1 MPRLL
6 LAVIP
11 VLLLALALAVWL
23 PGRQAGVDAAID
35 DPPDSIDAG
44 DGVRL
49 APDFS
54 LPDLSGQRHAMV
66 DWKDRVLMVNFWASW
81 CEPCRR
87 EIPAFIALQEQYRA
101 DGLQVVG
108 VALDDAAEIA
118 RFLQAAGIDSN
129 YPQLLAPG
137 EDGIDLAIAWG
148 NAVGVLPYTVFVDR
162 SGHVVHAHYGELTME
177 AAAER
182 FRPLL

>member
-23 PGRQAGVDAAID
+23 PARQAGVDPATG
-35 DPPDSIDAG
+35 DPPDSIDADAG
-44 DGVRL
+44 TWI
-49 APDFS
+49 APDFT
-54 LPDLSGQRHAMV
+54 LPDLSGQRHAMA
-66 DWKDRVLMVNFWASW
+66 DWKGQVLMVNFWASW

-87 EIPAFIALQEQYRA
+87 EIPAFTALQNRYRA

-108 VALDDAAEIA
+108 IALDDAAGIT
-118 RFLQAAGIDSN
+118 RFLQHAGVDSN

-137 EDGIDLAIAWG
+137 EEGIDLAIAWG

-162 SGHVVHAHYGELTME
+162 SGHIIHAHYGELTME

-182 FRPLL
+182 FQPLL

>member
-23 PGRQAGVDAAID
+23 PGRQGVETPVDSPS
-35 DPPDSIDAG
+35 DPMDAG
-44 DGVRL
+44 TWP
-49 APDFS
+49 APDFR
-54 LPDLSGQRHAMV
+54 LPDLSGQRHALA
-66 DWKDRVLMVNFWASW
+66 DWRGQVLMVNFWASW

-87 EIPAFIALQEQYRA
+87 EIPAFIALQERYRA
-101 DGLQVVG
+101 DGLQVIG
-108 VALDDAAEIA
+108 IALDDAAEIA

-162 SGHVVHAHYGELTME
+162 RGDVVHAHYGELTMD